1 MLGEIGAELVEE
13 VRLRLVVAFE
23 VLGIAE
29 TFDSLALVTS
39 KRLWHKHADVD
50 QYVAIAVAIALN
62 SRQTLATQAERLTRL
77 GSRLYLHLQLAALN
91 GGYLHIA
98 SEGCRREVENKVVYK
113 VLTLTHEGVVLFLFD
128 EYLDVTRHTIATPCI
143 TLTRS
148 IDYHTV
154 LNAGRDVYLNDFL
167 AVLDTLAVTL
177 RTLVL
182 DDLSLTVTGRTDALC
197 LHHTKDRLLL
207 LYHHTGAMT
216 RSTRLKSC
224 AATTVTGR
232 TGDILA
238 NLELLGNASSNLKQ
252 IEAHLQ
258 AQI

>member
-13 VRLRLVVAFE
+13 VCLRLVVAFE

-29 TFDSLALVTS
+29 TFDSLALVTR

-50 QYVAIAVAIALN
+50 KNVAIAVAIALN

-77 GSRLYLHLQLAALN
+77 GSRLYLHLQLATLN

-98 SEGCRREVENKVVYK
+98 SKGSRREVENEVIYK
-113 VLTLTHEGVVLFLFD
+113 VLTLTHEGIVLLLFD
-128 EYLDVTRHTIATPCI
+128 EYLDVARHTIATPCI
-143 TLTRS
+143 ALTRS

-154 LNAGRDVYLNDFL
+154 LNAGRDVYLDDFL
-167 AVLDTLAVTL
+167 TVLNALAVTL

-182 DDLSLTVTGRTDALC
+182 DNLSFTVTGRTDALC
-197 LHHTKDRLLL
+197 LHHAKDRLLL

-224 AATTVTGR
+224 TATTVTGR

-238 NLELLGNASSNLKQ
+238 HLELLGNARSNLKQ

-258 AQI
+258 T